1 MQLRQEAARGDECP
15 RGECRKEEPKDGAL
29 GPQSLQ
35 KEGPPGEAEQMV
47 AGVQDKP
54 EGIQ

>member
-15 RGECRKEEPKDGAL
+15 RGECRKEEPKDRAL
-29 GPQSLQ
+29 HPQSLQ